1 MVRPRSLRPGSH
13 IRIVTP
19 ASPLTPTKVERSANL
34 LEDQGYKLSYAKHA
48 FDHFGYLAASDEK
61 RAADLMEAFLDP
73 EVDAV
78 ICSRGGYGC
87 ARLFP
92 YLDLDAIANTGKMFA
107 GFSDITTLHTAL
119 NRRGLVTFHAPMLI
133 TLGSDREPWV
143 IESFLK
149 ALRGED
155 PLNVNNPPATCLN
168 PGVAEGQ
175 ITGGCLVLLSDSIGT
190 AEPPDFKDKI
200 VLIEDVEELPHRVD
214 ALLTHLINANLL
226 QQAAGIVI
234 GEMTRTDEKRDLEA
248 GDWTWREIVED
259 RVKPLS
265 IPTMI
270 DFPMGHAKQ
279 MLTIPLGVTA
289 RMDASAGTL
298 TLLEPSCVA

>member
-1 MVRPRSLRPGSH
+1 MIRPRALRPGAH

-19 ASPLTPTKVERSANL
+19 ASPLTPAKVERCAKL
-34 LEDQGYKLSYAKHA
+34 LEQEGYRVTYARHA
-48 FDHFGYLAASDEK
+48 FNQLGYLSARDAV
-61 RAADLMEAFLDP
+61 RAADLMEAFQDP

-92 YLDLDAIANTGKMFA
+92 FLDPDSIANKGKIFA

-143 IESFLK
+143 VESFLR

-155 PLNVNNPPATCLN
+155 PLAVDYPPATCLV
-168 PGVAEGQ
+168 PGVAEGRT
-175 ITGGCLVLLSDSIGT
+175 TGGCLALLCDSIGT
-190 AEPPDFKDKI
+190 PEAIDFSHKI
-200 VLIEDVEELPHRVD
+200 VLIEDVDEAPHRVD
-214 ALLTHLINANLL
+214 ARLTHLINARLFEH
-226 QQAAGIVI
+226 AAGIVF

-259 RVKPLS
+259 RIAPLG

-279 MLTIPLGVTA
+279 MLTIPLGVSA

-298 TLLEPSCVA
+298 SLLEPSCVA